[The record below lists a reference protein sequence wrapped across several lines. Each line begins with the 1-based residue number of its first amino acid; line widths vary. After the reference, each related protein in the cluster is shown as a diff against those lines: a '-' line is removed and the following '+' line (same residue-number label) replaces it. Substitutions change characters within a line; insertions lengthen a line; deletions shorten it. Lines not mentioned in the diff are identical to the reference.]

1 MQNDK
6 SSGNDG
12 LIKEFYETFLRWIEG
27 NLCRFGKRS

>member
-12 LIKEFYETFLRWIEG
+12 LTKELFVTFWEDRKD
-27 NLCRFGKRS
+27 RKVFF